1 MAKKGNTDRELQR
14 AVELGRKNAEILPKV
29 RGWCRHLEIEMES
42 SGLVAELYQL
52 PVGMMHI
59 TCPHA
64 SAGGSM
70 SMHLTQVATEFITA
84 NCRNCSYHELVSLE
98 NIGRTILDKDD
109 EVRARRVSET
119 KDQDLAKHRLREL
132 VSGDLTEALRREGVT
147 AQSVLELIVLLDNE
161 THSNEA
167 AKKLVKAAEL
177 APGFFTTDAIEVLC
191 SHFPDPAHGE
201 HCIDTVL
208 ILARRTRLFHEVAF
222 RAARSCLEKF
232 KNSDKACLLIAEYLE
247 HSDSVESEVV
257 QEIVHAQW
265 YALDIPSR
273 RDRCYEG
280 GNLALKRIGQRDPN
294 LLSIVLKEQLKS
306 DSKHIRFNAAHV
318 IQVLIDDFPEL
329 AKQMIDPLVDS
340 LELEDDIY
348 NGISADGAACQAL
361 AAIYVRHPDYAQERL
376 SDGYGRLSSGAK
388 EEIIS
393 VYRNIVFGGKR
404 FSNYSQ
410 ESTEN
415 FERCIPRVVQP
426 LLQIVSGFAHYLDVK
441 AEAAETLE
449 KIGKYYPQ
457 HLLEHLDGLLG
468 AVANLSH
475 ESALFDEKEP
485 KTVLEVLEKQ
495 GSQATYSRTARQVID
510 ALRGVCTHDAR
521 AVLGALRQIL
531 PNLDSGQRHLAAYK
545 AELAALYGELGR
557 NPKLLPEIIPDLYK
571 LFVDFGSVFVRG
583 ASIKAITRILEKHRD
598 VLPQNMVELLIVY
611 LTDSYVYVH
620 KSAVLAIQQLK
631 PSSREEVVRIVRSLL
646 ALDDYYEKEPY
657 FRGEILRALVH
668 ITRQDDLLLQN
679 VTLPVTIKHCQI
691 PEFYVAKDALEVFE
705 RLLPRLPERFETEF
719 AREVFS
725 FLERYER
732 ERFNDETRTD
742 RYRFLLDLFELRRDS
757 IRMNLSGLRKAAMTK
772 AKDDPWDAL
781 RLVQLLSY
789 IEMHQEAAALAD
801 EIGAAQEKVKRNEAV
816 IRESR
821 ILGNISR
828 AESLIQSGQMKEAI
842 KCLKEAS
849 KLETK
854 RHVNAPFS
862 NTRDIIDS
870 LTVAH
875 EIADSLG

>member
-1 MAKKGNTDRELQR
+1 M
-14 AVELGRKNAEILPKV
+14 
-29 RGWCRHLEIEMES
+29 
-42 SGLVAELYQL
+42 
-52 PVGMMHI
+52 
-59 TCPHA
+59 
-64 SAGGSM
+64 
-70 SMHLTQVATEFITA
+70 
-84 NCRNCSYHELVSLE
+84 
-98 NIGRTILDKDD
+98 
-109 EVRARRVSET
+109 
-119 KDQDLAKHRLREL
+119 
-132 VSGDLTEALRREGVT
+132 
-147 AQSVLELIVLLDNE
+147 
-161 THSNEA
+161 
-167 AKKLVKAAEL
+167 
-177 APGFFTTDAIEVLC
+177 
-191 SHFPDPAHGE
+191 
-201 HCIDTVL
+201 
-208 ILARRTRLFHEVAF
+208 
-222 RAARSCLEKF
+222 
-232 KNSDKACLLIAEYLE
+232 
-247 HSDSVESEVV
+247 
-257 QEIVHAQW
+257 
-265 YALDIPSR
+265 
-273 RDRCYEG
+273 
-280 GNLALKRIGQRDPN
+280 
-294 LLSIVLKEQLKS
+294 
-306 DSKHIRFNAAHV
+306 
-318 IQVLIDDFPEL
+318 
-329 AKQMIDPLVDS
+329 
-340 LELEDDIY
+340 
-348 NGISADGAACQAL
+348 
-361 AAIYVRHPDYAQERL
+361 
-376 SDGYGRLSSGAK
+376 
-388 EEIIS
+388 
-393 VYRNIVFGGKR
+393 
-404 FSNYSQ
+404 
-410 ESTEN
+410 
-415 FERCIPRVVQP
+415 
-426 LLQIVSGFAHYLDVK
+426 
-441 AEAAETLE
+441 
-449 KIGKYYPQ
+449 
-457 HLLEHLDGLLG
+457 
-468 AVANLSH
+468 
-475 ESALFDEKEP
+475 
-485 KTVLEVLEKQ
+485 
-495 GSQATYSRTARQVID
+495 
-510 ALRGVCTHDAR
+510 
-521 AVLGALRQIL
+521 
-531 PNLDSGQRHLAAYK
+531 
-545 AELAALYGELGR
+545 
-557 NPKLLPEIIPDLYK
+557 
-571 LFVDFGSVFVRG
+571 RG